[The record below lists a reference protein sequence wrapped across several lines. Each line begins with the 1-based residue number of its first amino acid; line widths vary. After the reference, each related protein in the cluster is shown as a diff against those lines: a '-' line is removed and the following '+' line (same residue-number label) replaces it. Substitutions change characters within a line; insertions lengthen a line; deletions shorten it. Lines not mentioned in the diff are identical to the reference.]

1 MPLLFRQDGFVVR
14 VHGPPR
20 EHPPPHVHV
29 ELSQRELVIIRL
41 GDADHPPIVWAVY
54 GMKTR
59 DVLKAYRI
67 VKREHERIRQAW
79 EALHG
84 QDEHL

>member
-41 GDADHPPIVWAVY
+41 DDGDHRPIVWAVY
-54 GMKTR
+54 GMNAR

-67 VKREHERIRQAW
+67 VEREHERIRQAW

-84 QDEHL
+84 QDHNL